1 VWERAAVSSP
11 TSGTTTA
18 QHPIDLTR
26 ARLAVTVA
34 FIVQGV
40 CFAALV
46 TRIPTL
52 QSRFDLSDGELG
64 LMVGLV
70 PIVAGIGSVVAG
82 ALSPKHGSRVV
93 LRVMGPVTPLGLVV
107 IGFAQSI
114 PMLILGMVIVGI
126 GLGSVDASMNIQGVR
141 VQDDIGHSVV
151 ASYYAAFSLAGLVG
165 AILASFAADSSLSLG
180 VFFAAIAVV
189 TIPFQLLV
197 GRLLLPGHPTPEVV
211 HSEKGHIN
219 WRPVLLVGIALM
231 CVYIAD
237 SGASNWSAVYLND
250 GLGSSESTAA
260 LAYGVYAFMTM
271 VGRIVVDRYVD
282 RIGPVPLVRIGGFV
296 AVAAALALAV
306 APSPALALVA
316 FGVLGL
322 GICPAIPLA
331 FSAAASHDKAASG
344 VAVAR
349 VNVFNYAGFVVGAP
363 LIGGIAEGVGLRW
376 AFAALVPV
384 LLVVPLLA
392 GWFRIAPHDAPDT
405 VVGGAVAT

>member
-1 VWERAAVSSP
+1 M
-11 TSGTTTA
+11 
-18 QHPIDLTR
+18 DLRR

-34 FIVQGV
+34 FVVQGI
-40 CFAALV
+40 CFATLV

-52 QSRFDLSDGELG
+52 QSSFDLGDAQLG
-64 LMVGLV
+64 LLVGLV
-70 PIVAGIGSVVAG
+70 PIIAGVGSVLAG
-82 ALSPKHGSRVV
+82 ALSPRVGSRVL
-93 LRVMGPVTPLGLVV
+93 LRVLGPLVPLGLVV
-107 IGFAQSI
+107 IGFAGTM
-114 PMLILGMVIVGI
+114 PLLLLGMVLVGF
-126 GLGSVDASMNIQGVR
+126 GLGSVDASMNIQGIR

-165 AILASFAADSSLSLG
+165 AILASVAAESTLSLG
-180 VFFAAIAVV
+180 AFFALIAAA

-197 GRLLLPGHPTPEVV
+197 GRWLLPGHPTEEAVQG
-211 HSEKGHIN
+211 EKGHIS
-219 WRPVLLVGIALM
+219 WRPVVLVGVALM

-250 GLGSSESTAA
+250 GLGSSEGTAA

-282 RIGPVPLVRIGGFV
+282 RVGPVPLVRIGGVV
-296 AVAAALALAV
+296 AVLAAVVVAV
-306 APSPALALVA
+306 APSPLVALVG

-331 FSAAASHDKAASG
+331 FSAAASHDKTASG

-349 VNVFNYAGFVVGAP
+349 VNVFNYVGFVLGAP
-363 LIGGIAEGVGLRW
+363 LIGGIAESASLRW

-392 GWFRIAPHDAPDT
+392 PYFRIAPHEAPDA
-405 VVGGAVAT
+405 VVDGAVAT

>member
-1 VWERAAVSSP
+1 V
-11 TSGTTTA
+11 
-18 QHPIDLTR
+18 DLRR

-34 FIVQGV
+34 FVVQGI
-40 CFAALV
+40 CFAGLV

-52 QSRFDLSDGELG
+52 QARFDLSDGSLG
-64 LMVGLV
+64 LLVGLV
-70 PIVAGIGSVVAG
+70 PIIAGVGSVLAG
-82 ALSPKHGSRVV
+82 ALAPRYGSRVI
-93 LRVMGPVTPLGLVV
+93 LRVCGPLVPLGLVL
-107 IGFAQSI
+107 IGYAGSI
-114 PMLILGMVIVGI
+114 PVLLVGMVVVGF
-126 GLGSVDASMNIQGVR
+126 GLGSVDASMNIQGIR
-141 VQDDIGHSVV
+141 VQDDLGRSVV

-165 AILASFAADSSLSLG
+165 AILASVAAESTLSLG
-180 VFFAAIAVV
+180 AFFALIAAA

-197 GRLLLPGHPTPEVV
+197 GGLLLPGHPAVEVV
-211 HSEKGHIN
+211 HSEKGHIK

-250 GLGSSESTAA
+250 GLGSSEGTAA

-282 RIGPVPLVRIGGFV
+282 RIGPVPLVRIGGIV
-296 AVAAALALAV
+296 AVVAALAVAL

-331 FSAAASHDKAASG
+331 FSAAASHDKLASG

-349 VNVFNYAGFVVGAP
+349 VNVFNYAGFVLGAP
-363 LIGGIAEGVGLRW
+363 LIGGIAETASLRW

-392 GWFRIAPHDAPDT
+392 PYFRIAPHEAPDT
-405 VVGGAVAT
+405 VVDGAVTA

>member
-1 VWERAAVSSP
+1 V
-11 TSGTTTA
+11 
-18 QHPIDLTR
+18 DLRR
-26 ARLAVTVA
+26 ARAAVTVA
-34 FIVQGV
+34 FVVQGI
-40 CFAALV
+40 CFAGLV

-52 QSRFDLSDGELG
+52 QSRFELSDGSLG
-64 LMVGLV
+64 LLVGLV
-70 PIVAGIGSVVAG
+70 PIIAGVGSVLAG
-82 ALSPKHGSRVV
+82 AMAPRYGSRVL
-93 LRVMGPVTPLGLVV
+93 LRSCGPLVPLGLVL
-107 IGFAQSI
+107 IGYAGSI
-114 PMLILGMVIVGI
+114 PVLLVGMVVVGF
-126 GLGSVDASMNIQGVR
+126 GLGSVDASMNIQGIR

-165 AILASFAADSSLSLG
+165 AILASVAADSALSLG
-180 VFFAAIAVV
+180 AFFLIIAVA
-189 TIPFQLLV
+189 TIPFQVFV
-197 GRLLLPGHPTPEVV
+197 GRWLLPGHPTAEVV
-211 HSEKGHIN
+211 RTDKGHIT

-231 CVYIAD
+231 CVYVAD

-260 LAYGVYAFMTM
+260 LAYGVYALMTM

-282 RIGPVPLVRIGGFV
+282 RIGPVPLVRIGGII
-296 AVAAALALAV
+296 AVVAALAVAI

-331 FSAAASHDKAASG
+331 FSAAASHDKLASG

-349 VNVFNYAGFVVGAP
+349 VNVFNYAGFVLGAP
-363 LIGGIAEGVGLRW
+363 LIGGIAETASLRW

-392 GWFRIAPHDAPDT
+392 PYFRVAPHDVPDE
-405 VVGGAVAT
+405 VVGGTVTT

>member
-1 VWERAAVSSP
+1 MLLR
-11 TSGTTTA
+11 
-18 QHPIDLTR
+18 R

-34 FIVQGV
+34 FVVQGV

-46 TRIPTL
+46 SRIPTI
-52 QSRFDLSDGELG
+52 QERFGLSDGDLG
-64 LMVGLV
+64 LLVGIV
-70 PIVAGIGSVVAG
+70 PIVAGVGSVAAG
-82 ALSPKHGSRVV
+82 ALAPRHGSRVV
-93 LRVMGPVTPLGLVV
+93 LRVMGPTVPLGLVI
-107 IGFAQSI
+107 IGVAQSL
-114 PMLILGMVIVGI
+114 PLLLVGMVVVGF

-165 AILASFAADSSLSLG
+165 AVLAAVAETNETSLAL
-180 VFFAAIAVV
+180 FFAVIALAV
-189 TIPFQLLV
+189 IPLQLSA
-197 GRLLLPGHPTPEVV
+197 GPSLLPGHPTPEMVD
-211 HSEKGHIN
+211 SQKGHIS
-219 WRPVLLVGIALM
+219 WRPVILVGIALM

-250 GLGSSESTAA
+250 ALGSSKGTAA

-282 RIGPVPLVRIGGFV
+282 RVGPVLLVRIGGFV
-296 AVAAALALAV
+296 AVGAAVVLAA
-306 APSPALALVA
+306 APSPAVALLA
-316 FGVLGL
+316 FGILGL

-349 VNVFNYAGFVVGAP
+349 VNVFNYLGFVVGAP
-363 LIGGIAEGVGLRW
+363 LIGGIAETASLRW

-392 GWFRIAPHDAPDT
+392 PYFQVAPHPAPDP
-405 VVGGAVAT
+405 AR

>member
-1 VWERAAVSSP
+1 ME
-11 TSGTTTA
+11 
-18 QHPIDLTR
+18 HLIDLRR
-26 ARLAVTVA
+26 ARLAVTYA
-34 FIVQGV
+34 FVVQGI

-52 QSRFDLSDGELG
+52 QDRFDLSEGELG

-70 PIVAGIGSVVAG
+70 PIVAGVGSVVAG
-82 ALSPKHGSRVV
+82 AVAPSRGSRIV
-93 LRVMGPVTPLGLVV
+93 LRAMGPVVPLGLVV
-107 IGFAQSI
+107 VGLAQTI
-114 PMLILGMVIVGI
+114 PLLLVGMVLVGI

-141 VQDDIGHSVV
+141 VQDDVGHSVV

-165 AILASFAADSSLSLG
+165 AVLASLAAESTLTLAA
-180 VFFAAIAVV
+180 FFGLIALV
-189 TIPFQLLV
+189 TIPGQIAV
-197 GRLLLPGHPTPEVV
+197 GRWLLPGHPTPEVV
-211 HSEKGHIN
+211 HSEKGHIS
-219 WRPVLLVGIALM
+219 WRPVILVGIALM

-250 GLGSSESTAA
+250 GLGSSEGAAA

-271 VGRIVVDRYVD
+271 VGRILVDRYVD
-282 RIGPVPLVRIGGFV
+282 RVGPVPLVRIGGFV
-296 AVAAALALAV
+296 AAAAALGLAL
-306 APSPALALVA
+306 APSPGWALVA
-316 FGVLGL
+316 FGILGL

-331 FSAAASHDKAASG
+331 FSAAASHDKTASG

-376 AFAALVPV
+376 AFFALVPV

-392 GWFRIAPHDAPDT
+392 GWFRIAPHEAPDS
-405 VVGGAVAT
+405 VVDGAVPA

>member
-1 VWERAAVSSP
+1 V
-11 TSGTTTA
+11 
-18 QHPIDLTR
+18 DLRR

-34 FIVQGV
+34 FVVQGI
-40 CFAALV
+40 CFAGLV

-52 QSRFDLSDGELG
+52 QARFDLSDGSLG
-64 LMVGLV
+64 LLVGLV
-70 PIVAGIGSVVAG
+70 PIIAGVGSVLAG
-82 ALSPKHGSRVV
+82 ALAPRYGSRVI
-93 LRVMGPVTPLGLVV
+93 LRVCGPLVPLGLVL
-107 IGFAQSI
+107 IGYAGSI
-114 PMLILGMVIVGI
+114 PVLLVGMVVVGF
-126 GLGSVDASMNIQGVR
+126 GLGSVDASMNIQGIR
-141 VQDDIGHSVV
+141 VQDDLGRSVV

-165 AILASFAADSSLSLG
+165 AILASVAAESTLSLG
-180 VFFAAIAVV
+180 AFFALIAAA

-197 GRLLLPGHPTPEVV
+197 GGLLLPGHPAVEVV

-250 GLGSSESTAA
+250 GLGSSEGTAA

-282 RIGPVPLVRIGGFV
+282 RIGPVPLVRIGGIV
-296 AVAAALALAV
+296 AVVAALAVAL

-331 FSAAASHDKAASG
+331 FSAAASHDKLASG

-349 VNVFNYAGFVVGAP
+349 VNVFNYAGFVLGAP
-363 LIGGIAEGVGLRW
+363 LIGGIAETASLRW

-392 GWFRIAPHDAPDT
+392 PYFRIAPHEAPDT
-405 VVGGAVAT
+405 VVDGAVTA

>member
-1 VWERAAVSSP
+1 
-11 TSGTTTA
+11 
-18 QHPIDLTR
+18 
-26 ARLAVTVA
+26 
-34 FIVQGV
+34 
-40 CFAALV
+40 
-46 TRIPTL
+46 
-52 QSRFDLSDGELG
+52 
-64 LMVGLV
+64 
-70 PIVAGIGSVVAG
+70 
-82 ALSPKHGSRVV
+82 
-93 LRVMGPVTPLGLVV
+93 
-107 IGFAQSI
+107 
-114 PMLILGMVIVGI
+114 
-126 GLGSVDASMNIQGVR
+126 
-141 VQDDIGHSVV
+141 
-151 ASYYAAFSLAGLVG
+151 
-165 AILASFAADSSLSLG
+165 
-180 VFFAAIAVV
+180 
-189 TIPFQLLV
+189 
-197 GRLLLPGHPTPEVV
+197 
-211 HSEKGHIN
+211 
-219 WRPVLLVGIALM
+219 VLLVGIALM

-282 RIGPVPLVRIGGFV
+282 RIGPVPLVRTGGFI
-296 AVAAALALAV
+296 AVGAAVLLAL

-316 FGVLGL
+316 FGILGL

-392 GWFRIAPHDAPDT
+392 GWFRIAPHEAPDT
-405 VVGGAVAT
+405 VVDGAVAT

>member
-1 VWERAAVSSP
+1 V
-11 TSGTTTA
+11 
-18 QHPIDLTR
+18 DLRR

-34 FIVQGV
+34 FVVQGI
-40 CFAALV
+40 CFAGLV

-52 QSRFDLSDGELG
+52 QARFDLSDGSLG
-64 LMVGLV
+64 LLVGLV
-70 PIVAGIGSVVAG
+70 PIIAGVGSVLAG
-82 ALSPKHGSRVV
+82 ALAPRYGSRVI
-93 LRVMGPVTPLGLVV
+93 LRVCGPLVPLGLVL
-107 IGFAQSI
+107 IGYAGSI
-114 PMLILGMVIVGI
+114 PVLLVGMVVVGF
-126 GLGSVDASMNIQGVR
+126 GLGSVDASMNIQGIR
-141 VQDDIGHSVV
+141 VQDDLGRSVV

-165 AILASFAADSSLSLG
+165 AILASVAAESTLSLG
-180 VFFAAIAVV
+180 AFFALIAAA

-197 GRLLLPGHPTPEVV
+197 GGLLLPGHPAVEVV

-250 GLGSSESTAA
+250 GLGSSEGTAA
-260 LAYGVYAFMTM
+260 LAYGVYALMTM

-282 RIGPVPLVRIGGFV
+282 RIGPVPLVRIGGIV
-296 AVAAALALAV
+296 AVVAALAVAL

-331 FSAAASHDKAASG
+331 FSAAASHDKLASG

-349 VNVFNYAGFVVGAP
+349 VNVFNYAGFVLGAP
-363 LIGGIAEGVGLRW
+363 LIGGIAETASLRW

-392 GWFRIAPHDAPDT
+392 PYFRIAPHEAPDT
-405 VVGGAVAT
+405 VVDGAVTA

>member
-1 VWERAAVSSP
+1 MEHAL
-11 TSGTTTA
+11 
-18 QHPIDLTR
+18 DLRR
-26 ARLAVTVA
+26 ARLAVTYA

-52 QSRFDLSDGELG
+52 KERFDLSDGELG

-70 PIVAGIGSVVAG
+70 PIIAGVGSVVAG
-82 ALSPKHGSRVV
+82 AVSPHRGSRIV
-93 LRVMGPVTPLGLVV
+93 LRAMGPVVPLGLVLV
-107 IGFAQSI
+107 GLAQSI
-114 PMLILGMVIVGI
+114 PMLLVGLVVVGF

-141 VQDDIGHSVV
+141 VQDDLGRSVV

-165 AILASFAADSSLSLG
+165 AVLASFAADSPLSLAA
-180 VFFAAIAVV
+180 FFAIIAVV
-189 TIPFQLLV
+189 LIPGQLAL
-197 GRLLLPGHPTPEVV
+197 GHLLLPGHP
-211 HSEKGHIN
+211 SEQAVRSEAGHIT
-219 WRPVLLVGIALM
+219 WRPVILVGIALM

-250 GLGSSESTAA
+250 GLGSSEQTAA

-282 RIGPVPLVRIGGFV
+282 RIGPVPLVRIGGLV
-296 AVAAALALAV
+296 AVAAALGLAL
-306 APSPALALVA
+306 APSPLWALIA

-331 FSAAASHDKAASG
+331 FSAAASHDKTASG

-376 AFAALVPV
+376 AFFALVPV

-392 GWFRIAPHDAPDT
+392 RHFRIAPHQAPDD
-405 VVGGAVAT
+405 VVDGAVPA

>member
-1 VWERAAVSSP
+1 V
-11 TSGTTTA
+11 
-18 QHPIDLTR
+18 DLRR

-34 FIVQGV
+34 FVVQGL
-40 CFAALV
+40 CFAGLV

-52 QSRFDLSDGELG
+52 QSRFELSDGELG
-64 LMVGLV
+64 LLVGLV
-70 PIVAGIGSVVAG
+70 PIIAGVGSVLAG
-82 ALSPKHGSRVV
+82 ALAPRVGSRLL
-93 LRVMGPVTPLGLVV
+93 LRLLGPLVPLGLVV
-107 IGFAQSI
+107 IGYAGSVAV
-114 PMLILGMVIVGI
+114 LLVGMVLVGF
-126 GLGSVDASMNIQGVR
+126 GLGSVDATMNMQGIR
-141 VQDDIGHSVV
+141 VQDDLGRSVV

-165 AILASFAADSSLSLG
+165 AILASLAAESTLSLG
-180 VFFAAIAVV
+180 AFFALIAAAA
-189 TIPFQLLV
+189 IPFQLLV
-197 GRLLLPGHPTPEVV
+197 GRWLLPGHPAVEVV

-219 WRPVLLVGIALM
+219 WRPVVLVGIALM

-250 GLGSSESTAA
+250 GLGSSEGTAA

-282 RIGPVPLVRIGGFV
+282 RIGPVPLVRIGGMV
-296 AVAAALALAV
+296 AVVAAAAVAL

-331 FSAAASHDKAASG
+331 FSAAASHDKLGSG

-349 VNVFNYAGFVVGAP
+349 VNVFNYAGFVLGAP
-363 LIGGIAEGVGLRW
+363 LIGGIAETASLRW

-392 GWFRIAPHDAPDT
+392 KHFRIAPHEAPDT
-405 VVGGAVAT
+405 VVDGTVTA

>member
-1 VWERAAVSSP
+1 
-11 TSGTTTA
+11 
-18 QHPIDLTR
+18 
-26 ARLAVTVA
+26 
-34 FIVQGV
+34 
-40 CFAALV
+40 
-46 TRIPTL
+46 
-52 QSRFDLSDGELG
+52 
-64 LMVGLV
+64 
-70 PIVAGIGSVVAG
+70 
-82 ALSPKHGSRVV
+82 
-93 LRVMGPVTPLGLVV
+93 
-107 IGFAQSI
+107 
-114 PMLILGMVIVGI
+114 
-126 GLGSVDASMNIQGVR
+126 
-141 VQDDIGHSVV
+141 
-151 ASYYAAFSLAGLVG
+151 
-165 AILASFAADSSLSLG
+165 
-180 VFFAAIAVV
+180 
-189 TIPFQLLV
+189 
-197 GRLLLPGHPTPEVV
+197 VV

-316 FGVLGL
+316 FGILGL

-405 VVGGAVAT
+405 VVDGAVAT

>member
-1 VWERAAVSSP
+1 MSMPS
-11 TSGTTTA
+11 TTP
-18 QHPIDLTR
+18 QQPIELTR

-34 FIVQGV
+34 FIVQGI

-70 PIVAGIGSVVAG
+70 PIIAGVGSVVAG
-82 ALSPKHGSRVV
+82 ALAPKHGSRVV
-93 LRVMGPVTPLGLVV
+93 LRAMGPVVPLGLVV
-107 IGFAQSI
+107 IGFAESV
-114 PMLILGMVIVGI
+114 PLLIVGMAVVGF

-141 VQDDIGHSVV
+141 IQDDIGHSVV

-165 AILASFAADSSLSLG
+165 AILASLAADSSVSLG
-180 VFFAAIAVV
+180 VFFAAIAVAV
-189 TIPFQLLV
+189 IPFQLLA
-197 GRLLLPGHPTPEVV
+197 GRHLLPGHPTPDVV
-211 HSEKGHIN
+211 HSDKGHIN
-219 WRPVLLVGIALM
+219 WRPVILVGIALM

-282 RIGPVPLVRIGGFV
+282 RIGPVPLVRVGGFI
-296 AVAAALALAV
+296 AVGAAVLLAL

-316 FGVLGL
+316 FGILGL

-344 VAVAR
+344 LAVAR
-349 VNVFNYAGFVVGAP
+349 VNVFNYAGFVIGAP

-392 GWFRIAPHDAPDT
+392 GWFRIAPHEAPDT
-405 VVGGAVAT
+405 VVDGAVTT

>member
-1 VWERAAVSSP
+1 V
-11 TSGTTTA
+11 
-18 QHPIDLTR
+18 DLRR

-34 FIVQGV
+34 FVVQGI
-40 CFAALV
+40 CFAGLV

-52 QSRFDLSDGELG
+52 QARFELSDGELG
-64 LMVGLV
+64 LLVGLV
-70 PIVAGIGSVVAG
+70 PIIAGVGSVLAG
-82 ALSPKHGSRVV
+82 ALAPRVGSRLL
-93 LRVMGPVTPLGLVV
+93 LRLLGPLVPLGLVV
-107 IGFAQSI
+107 IGYAGSVA
-114 PMLILGMVIVGI
+114 MLLVGMVLVGF
-126 GLGSVDASMNIQGVR
+126 GLGSVDATMNMQGIR
-141 VQDDIGHSVV
+141 VQDDLGRSVV

-165 AILASFAADSSLSLG
+165 AILASLAAESTLSLG
-180 VFFAAIAVV
+180 AFFALIAAA

-197 GRLLLPGHPTPEVV
+197 GRWLLPGHPAVEVV
-211 HSEKGHIN
+211 HGEKGHIT
-219 WRPVLLVGIALM
+219 WRPVVLVGIALM

-250 GLGSSESTAA
+250 GLGSSEGTAA

-282 RIGPVPLVRIGGFV
+282 RIGPVPLVRIGGIV
-296 AVAAALALAV
+296 AVVAAAAVAL

-331 FSAAASHDKAASG
+331 FSAAASHDKLASG

-349 VNVFNYAGFVVGAP
+349 VNVFNYAGFVLGAP
-363 LIGGIAEGVGLRW
+363 LIGGIAETASLRW

-392 GWFRIAPHDAPDT
+392 KHFRIAPHDAPDT
-405 VVGGAVAT
+405 VVDGAVTA

>member
-1 VWERAAVSSP
+1 V
-11 TSGTTTA
+11 
-18 QHPIDLTR
+18 L
-26 ARLAVTVA
+26 
-34 FIVQGV
+34 
-40 CFAALV
+40 
-46 TRIPTL
+46 
-52 QSRFDLSDGELG
+52 
-64 LMVGLV
+64 
-70 PIVAGIGSVVAG
+70 AG
-82 ALSPKHGSRVV
+82 ALAPRYGSRVL
-93 LRVMGPVTPLGLVV
+93 LRVCGPLVPLGLVL
-107 IGFAQSI
+107 IGYAGSVG
-114 PMLILGMVIVGI
+114 MLLAGMVVVGF
-126 GLGSVDASMNIQGVR
+126 GLGSVDATMNIQGIR
-141 VQDDIGHSVV
+141 VQDDLGHSVV

-165 AILASFAADSSLSLG
+165 AILASLAAESALSLG
-180 VFFAAIAVV
+180 AFFALIAAA

-197 GRLLLPGHPTPEVV
+197 GRWLLPGHPAVEVV

-250 GLGSSESTAA
+250 GLGSSEGTAA

-282 RIGPVPLVRIGGFV
+282 RVGPVPLVRIGGIV
-296 AVAAALALAV
+296 AVVAAAGVAL

-331 FSAAASHDKAASG
+331 FSAAASHDKLASG

-349 VNVFNYAGFVVGAP
+349 VNVFNYAGFVLGAP
-363 LIGGIAEGVGLRW
+363 LIGGIAETASLRW

-392 GWFRIAPHDAPDT
+392 PYFRIAPHDAPDE
-405 VVGGAVAT
+405 VVGGTVAV